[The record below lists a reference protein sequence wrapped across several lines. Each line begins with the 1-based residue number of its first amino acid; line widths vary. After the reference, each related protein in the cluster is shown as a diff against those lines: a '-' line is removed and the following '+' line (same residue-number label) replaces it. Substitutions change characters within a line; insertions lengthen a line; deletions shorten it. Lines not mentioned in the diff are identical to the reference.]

1 MLILNSRKKITVAAL
16 FLAGVVLGTLLCG
29 QIIGYSSEKI
39 NIYGNFIIRTL
50 KYENVSSVN
59 LLKYIAAYR
68 MKELIVIAVISM
80 TYVKSVLYGIYSGYV
95 GVRLAVMISTL
106 TMMNKKMAIPR
117 FLLFNM
123 PHMILYV
130 IAVVWLINTSLD
142 GNREQMIRGKKIGI
156 AKLWF
161 LICVIYIL
169 GILSEVFI
177 NPILINLLK

>member
-16 FLAGVVLGTLLCG
+16 FIAGVVLGTLLCG
-29 QIIGYSSEKI
+29 QIIGYSSDKI
-39 NIYGNFIIRTL
+39 NIYGNFVLRTL
-50 KYENVSSVN
+50 KYENISSVN

-68 MKELIVIAVISM
+68 IRELIVIAVISM
-80 TYVKSVLYGIYSGYV
+80 TYVKSALYGVYAGYV
-95 GVRLAVMISTL
+95 GIRLAVLVSTL
-106 TMMNKKMAIPR
+106 TMMNRKMAIPW

-142 GNREQMIRGKKIGI
+142 GNREQMIRGRRIGI
-156 AKLWF
+156 VKLWV
-161 LICVIYIL
+161 LICFLYIL

-177 NPILINLLK
+177 NPVLINLLK